1 MIDLHI
7 LTQLTATVVIACLTL
22 YFSVHSTYLPNCSKN
37 LRLSEDLLNFENS
50 TATTRLFLSNHPPVS
65 PSLYVACCPKHS
77 HFNGISTKQLHRPEL
92 ASLCRTD
99 FACVGNSLKKSQA
112 LQNRRELRAGP
123 DYREGAT
130 CSLFRTRNFFTAAK
144 LAGQLFAKFGGSQ
157 KVAILRGFCK
167 HQNRRPF
174 ILLK

>member
-1 MIDLHI
+1 MRGSNYLRTTLFHGGISMRTLASESDPL
-7 LTQLTATVVIACLTL
+7 LSGTAFKFCRFTQLSAFT
-22 YFSVHSTYLPNCSKN
+22 
-37 LRLSEDLLNFENS
+37 
-50 TATTRLFLSNHPPVS
+50 
-65 PSLYVACCPKHS
+65 
-77 HFNGISTKQLHRPEL
+77 
-92 ASLCRTD
+92 
-99 FACVGNSLKKSQA
+99 
-112 LQNRRELRAGP
+112 
-123 DYREGAT
+123 EGAT